1 MTTQDF
7 YQHFNQKRPFIQRL
21 AHKLVNDF
29 DASRFLYHETAHLAI
44 QNKDHLQQDTF
55 DEWLKTTMHHVY
67 QKLIH
72 GKS

>member
-7 YQHFNQKRPFIQRL
+7 YQQFNQKRPFIQRL

-29 DASRFLYHETAHLAI
+29 DASRFLYHETVHQAI
-44 QNKDHLQQDTF
+44 KHKDHLQQDTF
-55 DEWLKTTMHHVY
+55 EEWLKMTMQNVY
-67 QKLIH
+67 LKLTQ